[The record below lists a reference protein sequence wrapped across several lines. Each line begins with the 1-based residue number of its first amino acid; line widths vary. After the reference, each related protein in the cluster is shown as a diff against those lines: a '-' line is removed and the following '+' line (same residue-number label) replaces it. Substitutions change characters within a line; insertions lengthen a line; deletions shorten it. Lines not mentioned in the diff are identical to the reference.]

1 MLVLDEPT
9 VGLGRGRRGARR
21 SASWRSSSRQG
32 RTVIAISH
40 DLRFVAESFE
50 RVVLLAQGRVVLDG
64 SPAEVFAEAGWPL
77 LRSAG
82 LEPPVAAILGA
93 RLGLGSTP
101 TEAALLGA
109 APGGRAAGQAGTTL
123 TDPDRG
129 SRRVPPRRERRLAKR
144 PRIGTA
150 QSLDT
155 AWPMA
160 GTMTPRASGGRDI
173 ARRVRLPPGAG
184 GFLSMVRRISV
195 CAAAGLLTLTVTVGG
210 TAVVAQDEPLK
221 VFGAY
226 ATQIEEPWDGVIHAA
241 LQAEADAGRIEYTFA
256 DDLGYSGDMELTL
269 REVAELDVPDIIFG
283 DAFGNEEAVR
293 TVAADY
299 PDIAFVFGS
308 GGGPADPNLSVFD
321 NWIHEPAYLAGML
334 AGGLTETGIIGVV
347 GGVPVPEVNR
357 ITNAFIAGARAVNP
371 EVEAKVS
378 FINSWFDP
386 AAAKEAALAQ
396 IDAGADVL
404 YAERFGVIEAAD
416 ENDLIAVGNMSDQSS
431 LAPDNVVTSVTWNM
445 TPTVEYVIDQVAGGT
460 YQAQDLKDFS
470 MVAKG
475 GAALAPINTA
485 LVREVPA
492 DLVETVKAKEA
503 EIVSGL
509 FRVDINEATPP
520 GSDIPPAE

>member
-1 MLVLDEPT
+1 
-9 VGLGRGRRGARR
+9 
-21 SASWRSSSRQG
+21 
-32 RTVIAISH
+32 
-40 DLRFVAESFE
+40 
-50 RVVLLAQGRVVLDG
+50 
-64 SPAEVFAEAGWPL
+64 
-77 LRSAG
+77 
-82 LEPPVAAILGA
+82 
-93 RLGLGSTP
+93 
-101 TEAALLGA
+101 
-109 APGGRAAGQAGTTL
+109 
-123 TDPDRG
+123 
-129 SRRVPPRRERRLAKR
+129 
-144 PRIGTA
+144 
-150 QSLDT
+150 
-155 AWPMA
+155 
-160 GTMTPRASGGRDI
+160 
-173 ARRVRLPPGAG
+173 
-184 GFLSMVRRISV
+184 MVRRLSV
-195 CAAAGLLTLTVTVGG
+195 CAATTLLALTMAASGS
-210 TAVVAQDEPLK
+210 AVVAQDEPLK

-226 ATQIEEPWDGVIHAA
+226 ATQIEEPWDGVIHTA
-241 LQAEADAGRIEYTFA
+241 LQAEADAGRVEYTFA

-269 REVAELDVPDIIFG
+269 REVAELDQPDIIFG

-293 TVAADY
+293 SVAADY

-308 GGGPADPNLSVFD
+308 GGGPADPNFSVFD

-334 AGGLTETGIIGVV
+334 AGGLTESGVIGVV

-357 ITNAFIAGARAVNP
+357 ITNAFIAGAREVNP

-386 AAAKEAALAQ
+386 AAALEAAQAQ

-416 ENDLIAVGNMSDQSS
+416 LNDLIAVGNMSDQQE

-475 GAALAPINTA
+475 GAALAPINTD

-492 DLVETVKAKEA
+492 ELVETVMAREA

-509 FRVDINEATPP
+509 FRVDINESTPP
-520 GSDIPPAE
+520 GSDIPVAE